1 LRFNVLYVL
10 ALFVLSQACS
20 SEEKE
25 PVLRIAA
32 AANMQFAMAELVDS
46 LQAATQIPCQLIIS
60 SSGKLTAQIKAGG
73 PFDVFLSAD
82 LKYPQEIER
91 AGLALYPPEVY
102 AYGRLVLWSAKAK
115 STPSLDQLQDPNLRH
130 LALANPQTAPYGRAA
145 QEYLEQAGLWEDLQS
160 KFVFGES
167 IAQTNQFIVSQAAE
181 LGFTAMSVV
190 TAPSQAQRGRWI
202 EVPDSTYSPIAQG
215 IVLLQTEKAPQ
226 AARDFLTFILS
237 SQGQTILES
246 FGYRRRQ

>member
-1 LRFNVLYVL
+1 MQ
-10 ALFVLSQACS
+10 SCS
-20 SEEKE
+20 SESEE
-25 PVLRIAA
+25 SVLRIAA

-46 LQAATQIPCQLIIS
+46 FTAATQVPCQLIIS
-60 SSGKLTAQIKAGG
+60 SSGKLTAQIKAGA
-73 PFDVFLSAD
+73 PYDIFISAD
-82 LKYPQEIER
+82 LKYPQEIES
-91 AGLALYPPEVY
+91 AGLALAPPEVY
-102 AYGRLVLWSAKAK
+102 AYGRLVLWSTKAK
-115 STPSLDQLQDPNLRH
+115 STPSLDQLRDPNLRH

-145 QEYLEQAGLWEDLQS
+145 REYLEQANLWEDLQS
-160 KFVFGES
+160 KCVFGES

-190 TAPSQAQRGRWI
+190 KAPSQAQRGRWI
-202 EVPDSTYSPIAQG
+202 EVPDSTYRPISQG
-215 IVLLQTEKAPQ
+215 IVLLQTEKDPQ